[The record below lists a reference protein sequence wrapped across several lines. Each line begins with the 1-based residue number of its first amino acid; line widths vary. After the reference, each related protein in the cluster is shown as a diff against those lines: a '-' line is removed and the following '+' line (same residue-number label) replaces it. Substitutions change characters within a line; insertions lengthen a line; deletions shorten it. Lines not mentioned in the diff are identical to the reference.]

1 MAVRRDG
8 KALPWAEPGSQT
20 EDFGGQ
26 ATSEELTVFLTQL
39 RNLTS
44 VARESG
50 KAMYCWLSV

>member
-1 MAVRRDG
+1 MAVQRDG

-39 RNLTS
+39 PP
-44 VARESG
+44 AAESDIG
-50 KAMYCWLSV
+50 GQRVG